1 MQISSSLSSALS
13 SSLSSAMPRVAG
25 AKPSASQVPFAIAR
39 ARADSAEDRRRLEEN
54 AARHAD
60 AIAGFA
66 AKGMTLTQGSYT
78 MLYKQEAAKSIDTDG
93 DGIIGIDELAS
104 GLGGNESMERARQL
118 HSLLDVDGDGRIGLD
133 EFGDSVRDPFRD
145 ADFRRQLEQRGAMD
159 PAAIGALHRRQAAQY
174 DAAAVL
180 GAMARAIDTAA

>member
-13 SSLSSAMPRVAG
+13 SAMPRIAS
-25 AKPSASQVPFAIAR
+25 AKPSASQVPFAIAQ
-39 ARADSAEDRRRLEEN
+39 ARADSAEDKRRLEEN

-66 AKGMTLTQGSYT
+66 AKGMTMTQGSYT
-78 MLYKQEAAKSIDTDG
+78 MLYKQEVAKSIDTDG
-93 DGIIGIDELAS
+93 DGIIGVDELAT
-104 GLGGNESMERARQL
+104 GLGGDEGMERARQL
-118 HSLLDVDGDGRIGLD
+118 HSMLDVDGDGRLGLE

-159 PAAIGALHRRQAAQY
+159 PAAMGALHRRHAAQY

-180 GAMARAIDTAA
+180 ESMARALDTAA

>member
-1 MQISSSLSSALS
+1 MQISSSLSSA
-13 SSLSSAMPRVAG
+13 LSSAMPRVAG
-25 AKPSASQVPFAIAR
+25 AKPSASQVPFAIAQ
-39 ARADSAEDRRRLEEN
+39 ARADSAEDKRRLEEN

-66 AKGMTLTQGSYT
+66 AKGMTMTQGSYT
-78 MLYKQEAAKSIDTDG
+78 MLYKQEVAKSIDADG
-93 DGIIGIDELAS
+93 DGIIGVDELAS
-104 GLGGNESMERARQL
+104 GLGGDERMERAKKL
-118 HSLLDVDGDGRIGLD
+118 HAMLDIDGDGRLGLE

-159 PAAIGALHRRQAAQY
+159 PAAIGALHRRHAAQY

>member
-13 SSLSSAMPRVAG
+13 SAMPRIAG
-25 AKPSASQVPFAIAR
+25 AKPSASQVPFAIAQ
-39 ARADSAEDRRRLEEN
+39 ARADSAEDKRRLEEN

-60 AIAGFA
+60 AIASFA
-66 AKGMTLTQGSYT
+66 SQGMTMTQGSYT
-78 MLYKQEAAKSIDTDG
+78 MLYKQEVAKSIDTDG
-93 DGIIGIDELAS
+93 DGIIGVDELAA
-104 GLGGNESMERARQL
+104 GMGDDQDLERATRL
-118 HSLLDVDGDGRIGLD
+118 HKMLDVDGDGRIGLD

-159 PAAIGALHRRQAAQY
+159 PAAMGALHRRHAAQY
-174 DAAAVL
+174 DAATVL